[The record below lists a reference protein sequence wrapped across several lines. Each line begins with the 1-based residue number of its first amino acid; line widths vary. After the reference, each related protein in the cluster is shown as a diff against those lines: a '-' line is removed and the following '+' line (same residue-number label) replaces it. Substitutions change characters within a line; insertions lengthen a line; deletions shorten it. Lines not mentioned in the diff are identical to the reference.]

1 MKNYKNKLHKIYES
15 IINIFGI
22 FFNFNKIKKIRIHK
36 INESIVNIF
45 NKFHNFDKLIIDKF
59 KNNKFSKISNFNK
72 VLISLIFTLFL
83 YLFYL
88 SLPSLYNKGRL
99 QKVLT
104 EKLANEFK
112 INLSISSEIS
122 YSILPAPHFLI
133 KNAKIFNDDRDN
145 PKELSQIKK
154 LKIFISQKFLYDVKK

>member
-59 KNNKFSKISNFNK
+59 KNNKFSKITEIDTQRK
-72 VLISLIFTLFL
+72 VLIKKIMDNET
-83 YLFYL
+83 YKNNIKARI
-88 SLPSLYNKGRL
+88 NKL
-99 QKVLT
+99 VENNNKML
-104 EKLANEFK
+104 LM
-112 INLSISSEIS
+112 SE
-122 YSILPAPHFLI
+122 
-133 KNAKIFNDDRDN
+133 
-145 PKELSQIKK
+145 KK
-154 LKIFISQKFLYDVKK
+154 LEILSKNHNKFNKRLKAYSFNK